1 MDLDFK
7 MGDTMINAAIY
18 GTGRWGQNL
27 TKSVQGKS
35 DKIKFVAGITRTPD
49 SHADFSAEMGFPI
62 GDDYE
67 AVLKDKNIA
76 AVVLATVHSQ
86 HADQIKRAAEAGK
99 HVFCEK
105 PLALT
110 KKEAEE
116 AAQACA
122 AKGVVLGVGFARR
135 FLPAFAD
142 MKQLISDNVIGDI
155 LHMEAMH
162 SGPGGYRASPN
173 SWRALRSENPSG
185 GMAARGIHNL
195 DLMIDMCG
203 EVSSAYAMS
212 DRRAIENDMDDTT
225 SMMFQ
230 FKNGATGYLSTI
242 FATGNIWRMYIMGT
256 KGWLEM
262 RGEHCLVISDLDNV
276 TDTRTYEEADTLK
289 FELEAFADAC
299 NGGDA
304 YPVPVDHVV
313 HGVAVFEAIDE
324 SAKSGTK
331 VEVD

>member
-1 MDLDFK
+1 
-7 MGDTMINAAIY
+7 MINAAIY
-18 GTGRWGQNL
+18 GIGRWGQNL
-27 TKSVQGKS
+27 TKAVQGKS
-35 DKIKFVAGITRTPD
+35 DKIKFAAAITRTPAN
-49 SHADFSAEMGFPI
+49 HADFGVEMGFPI
-62 GDDYE
+62 TDDYD
-67 AVLKDKNIA
+67 AVLDDENID
-76 AVVLATVHSQ
+76 AVVLATVHS
-86 HADQIKRAAEAGK
+86 HHVEQIKLAAGAGK

-110 KKEAEE
+110 KNEAEE

-122 AKGVVLGVGFARR
+122 AAGVVLGVGFARR

-142 MKQLISDNVIGDI
+142 MKQLISKGAIGDI

-162 SGPGGYRASPN
+162 SGPTGYRTQPD
-173 SWRALRSENPSG
+173 SWRALRSENPVG

-195 DLMIDMCG
+195 DIMIDLCG

-230 FKNGATGYLSTI
+230 FKNGVTGYLSTI

-256 KGWLEM
+256 KCWLEM
-262 RGEHCLVISDLDNV
+262 RGEHCLVVSDLDNV
-276 TDTRTYEEADTLK
+276 TDTRTYDEADTLK
-289 FELEAFADAC
+289 AELEAFADAC
-299 NGGDA
+299 KGGEA

-313 HGVAVFEAIDE
+313 HGIAVFEAVDE

>member
-1 MDLDFK
+1 
-7 MGDTMINAAIY
+7 MINAAIY
-18 GTGRWGQNL
+18 GIGRWGQNL
-27 TKSVQGKS
+27 VKSVQGES
-35 DKIKFVAGITRTPD
+35 DKINFVAGITRTPD
-49 SHADFSAEMGFPI
+49 NHTDFGTEMSLPLS
-62 GDDYE
+62 DDYD
-67 AVLKDKNIA
+67 AVLDDENID
-76 AVVLATVHSQ
+76 AVVLATVHS
-86 HADQIKRAAEAGK
+86 HHVEQIKLAAGAGK

-110 KKEAEE
+110 KNDAEE

-122 AKGVVLGVGFARR
+122 AAGVVLGVGFARR

-142 MKQLISDNVIGDI
+142 MKQLVSEGAIGDI
-155 LHMEAMH
+155 LHVEAMH
-162 SGPGGYRASPN
+162 SGPTGYRTPPD
-173 SWRALRSENPSG
+173 SWRALRTENPAG

-195 DLMIDMCG
+195 DIMIELCG
-203 EVSSAYAMS
+203 EVSSAYASS
-212 DRRAIENDMDDTT
+212 DHRAIENDMDDTT

-262 RGEHCLVISDLDNV
+262 RGEHCLVVSDLDNV
-276 TDTRTYEEADTLK
+276 TDTRNYDEADTLK
-289 FELEAFADAC
+289 AELEAFADAC

-313 HGVAVFEAIDE
+313 HGISVLEAVDE

-331 VEVD
+331 VEVE

>member
-1 MDLDFK
+1 
-7 MGDTMINAAIY
+7 MINAAIY
-18 GTGRWGQNL
+18 GIGRWGQNL
-27 TKSVQGKS
+27 VKSVQGKS
-35 DKIKFVAGITRTPD
+35 DKINFAAAITRTPEN
-49 SHADFSAEMGFPI
+49 HADFGSEMSLSI
-62 GDDYE
+62 GDDYD
-67 AVLKDKNIA
+67 AVLDDENID
-76 AVVLATVHSQ
+76 AVVLATVHSH
-86 HADQIKRAAEAGK
+86 HAEQIKLAAGAGK

-110 KKEAEE
+110 KNDAEE

-122 AKGVVLGVGFARR
+122 AAGVVLGVGFARR

-142 MKQLISDNVIGDI
+142 MKQLISEGAIGDI

-162 SGPGGYRASPN
+162 SGPTGYRTPPE
-173 SWRALRSENPSG
+173 SWRALRSENPAG

-195 DLMIDMCG
+195 DLMIELCG
-203 EVSSAYAMS
+203 EVSSVYAAS
-212 DRRAIENDMDDTT
+212 DHRAIENDMDDTT

-230 FKNGATGYLSTI
+230 FKNGSTGYLSTI

-262 RGEHCLVISDLDNV
+262 RGEHCLVVSDLDNV
-276 TDTRTYEEADTLK
+276 TDTRNYDEADTLK
-289 FELEAFADAC
+289 AELEAFADAC
-299 NGGDA
+299 DGAAA

-313 HGVAVFEAIDE
+313 HGISVFEAVDE

-331 VEVD
+331 IEVE